1 MATIKV
7 KFNWSFVFRKWI
19 SSKTLGEKRDKEKE
33 GEKLSEVDELSM
45 KLFTGTVSSKEK
57 VTYDT
62 IVLITLI
69 GHGVLMLDIRQPNNK
84 WVIF

>member
-1 MATIKV
+1 M
-7 KFNWSFVFRKWI
+7 NQLE
-19 SSKTLGEKRDKEKE
+19 KTLGEKRDKEKE
-33 GEKLSEVDELSM
+33 GGKLSVVDELSM

-62 IVLITLI
+62 IVNLITLI